1 MTKLRHRDVKSL
13 AQGHAVR
20 KGWGQNSNPG
30 IVTLGPA
37 WSVTLYRPETPPSQ
51 NSILFLSWFHY
62 SFKKLWA
69 SWHPRAHSALTPIT
83 LVKTTHWLIFNSLT
97 FREMKEGK
105 SSQKWAFCNKADNQK
120 VQYGMNPI
128 AIYQVKASLLLC
140 LSMVT
145 PLSFSWQGQQWAPI
159 I

>member
-1 MTKLRHRDVKSL
+1 
-13 AQGHAVR
+13 
-20 KGWGQNSNPG
+20 
-30 IVTLGPA
+30 
-37 WSVTLYRPETPPSQ
+37 
-51 NSILFLSWFHY
+51 
-62 SFKKLWA
+62 
-69 SWHPRAHSALTPIT
+69 
-83 LVKTTHWLIFNSLT
+83 
-97 FREMKEGK
+97 MKEGK